1 MEAAAPLLG
10 CVDGTVQAV
19 LPLLGVDTDKSD
31 AVLAL
36 TAPLTLADATEVCVW
51 CNVEDFCNEG
61 DEDVSPCCPAV
72 IALVPNFEVTAA

>member
-31 AVLAL
+31 AALA
-36 TAPLTLADATEVCVW
+36 AAEKSVA
-51 CNVEDFCNEG
+51 
-61 DEDVSPCCPAV
+61 SPRV
-72 IALVPNFEVTAA
+72 ALVHPVTPATVGWLC